1 MSRASRPRRPYLKD
15 LYPRY
20 KTKEHYLK
28 DLTDKWY
35 CHPRLKH
42 LYGKDVNGW
51 DLKDRLRLKHRIRK
65 NAIEWLRN
73 HKERKKP

>member
-1 MSRASRPRRPYLKD
+1 MSR
-15 LYPRY
+15 YPRY
-20 KTKEHYLK
+20 KTKEHYLR
-28 DLTDKWY
+28 DLTDNWF

-51 DLKDRLRLKHRIRK
+51 ALKDRLRLKHRIRK